1 MKKTTGFY
9 PRPKVD
15 TSGRAAAGQAGGVL
29 LTATVRVAGLD
40 AGLSSALAPWRPA
53 GATHDP
59 AKVLLGPPRPGGGRS
74 RVHRV
79 PRHRAGRPRHP
90 GLLRA
95 LPRRL
100 VRR

>member
-53 GATHDP
+53 GDP
-59 AKVLLGPPRPGGGRS
+59 
-74 RVHRV
+74 
-79 PRHRAGRPRHP
+79 
-90 GLLRA
+90 
-95 LPRRL
+95 
-100 VRR
+100 